1 MILRRARHLYWVI
14 ALWLMGH
21 LCLSGLA
28 DATMFAPTTLPEK
41 VARATHIVM
50 GTVWE
55 IEAQDRPGGFVV
67 TEVHLTANRVIKGF
81 HPEESLILEIP
92 GGRTATQTMAVPG
105 MPQFQVGQEA
115 LFMLIEVKG
124 QEGIFTFVPFGIYP
138 VTSPTTLGI
147 SPSEVDQLLWEPTL
161 PAGALPPMVPG
172 MGGDGAVTISG
183 VLPENPPANPVQVPR
198 PHGGGA
204 PPQKAKPRRIP
215 NPAVPLFL
223 PEGQVSLEGFLQ
235 LLSQE

>member
-1 MILRRARHLYWVI
+1 MIGRVGYLVFWFV
-14 ALWLMGH
+14 GQ
-21 LCLSGLA
+21 LCLPHMAG
-28 DATMFAPTTLPEK
+28 ATMFVPTILPEK

-50 GTVWE
+50 GTVQE

-67 TEVHLTANRVIKGF
+67 TGVHLTVNRVIKGF

-105 MPQFQVGQEA
+105 MPQFKVGQEA
-115 LFMLIEVKG
+115 LFMLIEVQG

-138 VTSPTTLGI
+138 VIPPTTIGI

-161 PAGALPPMVPG
+161 PAGAFPPMIPG
-172 MGGDGAVTISG
+172 VGGDGAITLSD
-183 VLPENPPANPVQVPR
+183 VLPSHPPSGQATPPKTT

-204 PPQKAKPRRIP
+204 SPQKAKPRRIP
-215 NPAVPLFL
+215 DPTVPLFL
-223 PEGQVSLEGFLQ
+223 PEGQVALEGFLQ
-235 LLSQE
+235 LLDQELTQ

>member
-1 MILRRARHLYWVI
+1 
-14 ALWLMGH
+14 
-21 LCLSGLA
+21 
-28 DATMFAPTTLPEK
+28 MFAPTTLPEK

-50 GTVWE
+50 GTVRE

-67 TEVHLTANRVIKGF
+67 TDVHLTVNRVVKGF
-81 HPEESLILEIP
+81 HPKESLHLEVP
-92 GGRTATQTMAVPG
+92 GGRTSTRTMVVPG
-105 MPQFQVGQEA
+105 MPKFQVGQEA
-115 LFMLIEVKG
+115 LFMLTEM
-124 QEGIFTFVPFGIYP
+124 EGRYTFVPSGIYP
-138 VTSPTTLGI
+138 VTSSTTIGI

-235 LLSQE
+235 LLDQELAQ